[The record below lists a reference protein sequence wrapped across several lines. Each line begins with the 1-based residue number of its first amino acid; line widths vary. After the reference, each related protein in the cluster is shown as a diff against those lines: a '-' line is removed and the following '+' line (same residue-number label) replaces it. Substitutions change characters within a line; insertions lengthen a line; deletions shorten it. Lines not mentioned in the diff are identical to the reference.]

1 MTETA
6 PPIYPLPVEHLRN
19 AANRLA
25 AELDDA
31 RLFQAAA
38 YASMAADAIDEGPAH
53 APTVEI
59 PRTDVECEFEVDEHD
74 RIWLIRRGDC
84 LIIGK
89 TSSVFPEMFRL
100 ISAVVLGHEPK

>member
-1 MTETA
+1 MTET
-6 PPIYPLPVEHLRN
+6 PSTIYPLPVEHLRN
-19 AANRLA
+19 AAQRLA

-38 YASMAADAIDEGPAH
+38 YASMAADAIDQGPA
-53 APTVEI
+53 PTPTSELL
-59 PRTDVECEFEVDEHD
+59 RTDVECEFEVDEHD

-89 TSSVFPEMFRL
+89 TSSVFPEMRRL
-100 ISAVVLGHEPK
+100 ISAV

>member
-1 MTETA
+1 MPET
-6 PPIYPLPVEHLRN
+6 PLIYPLPVEHLRN

-38 YASMAADAIDEGPAH
+38 YASMAADAISRGPAPP
-53 APTVEI
+53 PTDDDL
-59 PRTDVECEFEVDEHD
+59 RTDVECEFEIDEHD

-84 LIIGK
+84 LIMGR
-89 TSSVFPEMFRL
+89 TSSVFPEMRRL
-100 ISAVVLGHEPK
+100 ISSVVLGHEPK